1 MQKSKWLCRAGL
13 LYFAAAAHLLHAQ
26 PATEGSLM
34 ADRAAKLPPPGSRQ
48 PTIADTMRV
57 MDDFG
62 QCLVRSKA
70 RLAALA
76 IKVVPDDAEV
86 SRAAQQ
92 AEARVC
98 LTSQTPG
105 YEARLRFD
113 KELLRGSVFKA
124 LYRQKYA
131 VQQPAFRAQRIDWTE
146 TTAAL
151 NADAAERFRIFHQI
165 AECTLAAAPASAH
178 MLIVATYGSE
188 PHRQAF
194 QQLAPAM
201 GNCLPEGMELK
212 LPRPSIAGALAE
224 VAYRAAEAN
233 HR

>member
-1 MQKSKWLCRAGL
+1 MRNFKRLHCVGL
-13 LYFAAAAHLLHAQ
+13 LCCAMAAQLHAQ
-26 PATEGSLM
+26 PATEGSMM

-48 PTIADTMRV
+48 PTTTDAMRV

-76 IKVVPDDAEV
+76 TKVVPDEAEIA
-86 SRAAQQ
+86 RAVQQ
-92 AEARVC
+92 PAARVC
-98 LTSQTPG
+98 LTSETPG

-113 KELLRGSVFKA
+113 RELLRGSVFKA
-124 LYRQKYA
+124 LYRQKHGA
-131 VQQPAFRAQRIDWTE
+131 QQPAFRAQRTDWTE

-151 NADAAERFRIFHQI
+151 TADAAERFRIFHQI
-165 AECTLAAAPASAH
+165 AECTLAAAPAAAH
-178 MLIVATYGSE
+178 NLTMADYGSDT
-188 PHRQAF
+188 HKQAF

-233 HR
+233 PR